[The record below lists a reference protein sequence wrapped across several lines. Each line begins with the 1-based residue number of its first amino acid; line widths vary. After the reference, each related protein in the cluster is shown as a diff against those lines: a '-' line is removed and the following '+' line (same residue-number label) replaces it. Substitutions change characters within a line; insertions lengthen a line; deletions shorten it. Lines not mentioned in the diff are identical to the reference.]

1 MVDTR
6 QTAIESPFDHNS
18 TAKQVIAGH
27 SLKGKTALVTG
38 GYSGIGLETVR
49 ALFEAGARVIAPA
62 RTPEKAK
69 AALNAIGEIEQLP
82 LDLSEPDSI
91 AQASETI
98 RGLAPDGLDLM
109 INNAGVMATPER
121 RNSQGWEIQFATNH
135 LGHFALFARVHDLLL
150 KRPGA
155 RLVSVSSIAH
165 RLCDVELD
173 DWNFQ
178 TGNYHKW
185 VAYGRAKSANALFA
199 LEANRRFEDKGLKVF
214 SIHPGGIM
222 TDLQRDL
229 PLEEMQ
235 AMGWIDEHGNVPDLF
250 KNTEQG
256 ASTTLWAATSAL
268 LEDRGGVYCEDCN
281 IAAIVPSNDEG
292 FTGARPHIRNLK
304 TAQRLWQ
311 MSQEIV
317 GLTI

>member
-6 QTAIESPFDHNS
+6 QTALQSPFGHGS
-18 TAKQVIAGH
+18 TAKDVVVG
-27 SLKGKTALVTG
+27 LDLNGKTALVTG

-49 ALFEAGARVIAPA
+49 ALYDAGAKIIAPA

-69 AALNAIGEIEQLP
+69 SALAEIGDIEQLP

-91 AQASETI
+91 AEASDAI
-98 RGLAPDGLDLM
+98 RALAPEGLDLM

-121 RNSQGWEIQFATNH
+121 RNSKGWEIQFATNH
-135 LGHFALFARVHDLLL
+135 LGHFALFARLHDLLV

-165 RLCDVELD
+165 RLCDVDLS
-173 DWNFQ
+173 DWNFED
-178 TGNYHKW
+178 NDYHKW
-185 VAYGRAKSANALFA
+185 VSYGRAKSANALFA
-199 LEANRRFEDKGLKVF
+199 LEANRRFEDKGLKAY

-229 PLEEMQ
+229 EREEMQ
-235 AMGWIDEHGNVPDLF
+235 AMGWIDEDGKLPDIF

-256 ASTTLWAATSAL
+256 AATTVWAATSPL

-281 IAAIVPSNDEG
+281 IADIVPSNDEG

-304 TAQRLWQ
+304 TAEKLWK